1 MQPDPSLLEIQ
12 RHFLAALYEDAG
24 PSFCDE
30 AIQNSAIEPA
40 ARLGIYRNSSTQIHT
55 STLQTAYP
63 AARALAGAA
72 FFEQAASLYR
82 TAHPST
88 SGNLQTFGAYFPD
101 FLESLTHDTSAPYL
115 GDIARL
121 EWLRQCTILAGAAV
135 ALDPVD
141 ATQRIAQLNGLLS
154 IKLHPSV
161 HCFASGYP
169 VYTLWH
175 YAMQPGDQRLSAPE
189 TGEHIVLWRE
199 TGKVSMAVL
208 DKASFHC
215 VNALAQGT
223 PLDQAYSL
231 AQQHNPD
238 FDLTACFANL
248 VTQGLVVDITAVST
262 KEASP

>member
-12 RHFLAALYEDAG
+12 QHFLDALYENSS
-24 PSFCDE
+24 PNFCNE
-30 AIQNSAIEPA
+30 AILNSAIEPA
-40 ARLGIYRNSSTQIHT
+40 ARLRIYRNSSTQIHMG
-55 STLQTAYP
+55 TLQTAYP
-63 AARALAGAA
+63 AVRALVGAE
-72 FFEQAASLYR
+72 FFEHAANLYR

-88 SGNLQTFGAYFPD
+88 SGNLQTFGANFPD
-101 FLESLTHDTSAPYL
+101 FLESLTHNASVPYL

-121 EWLRQCTILAGAAV
+121 EWLRQCTILAGIAP

-141 ATQRIAQLNGLLS
+141 ATQQIAQLSGPLF
-154 IKLHPSV
+154 IGLHPSV

-189 TGEHIVLWRE
+189 TGEHVVLWRE
-199 TGKVSMAVL
+199 TGKVVMAVL

-215 VNALAQGT
+215 VHALTLGST
-223 PLDQAYSL
+223 LDQAYSL
-231 AQQHNPD
+231 AQKYDLD

-248 VTQGLVVDITAVST
+248 VTQGLVTDIAAAST
-262 KEASP
+262 KEVSL